1 MNCRIVTPIAL
12 GALLLGACS
21 SNSNLEKRA
30 KIINKQQEKT
40 VEKMI
45 DVTPKWFTNVPQKP
59 EAVYSVGTAHSGDL
73 QFSVDKAILN
83 AKVALADRINGKL
96 SASQKSFI
104 AETTKTTSGS
114 GLGILRENERAVKNV
129 LANVAVTGY
138 NVHKS
143 IIRQEGTYYRTFV
156 MLEFPLGDANDVLT
170 ALVRRNNEIE
180 AKIRAKRAFKQLDK
194 DVDKVTAHD
203 AAKAKVIVD
212 ELSAP

>member
-1 MNCRIVTPIAL
+1 M
-12 GALLLGACS
+12 
-21 SNSNLEKRA
+21 
-30 KIINKQQEKT
+30 
-40 VEKMI
+40 
-45 DVTPKWFTNVPQKP
+45 
-59 EAVYSVGTAHSGDL
+59 
-73 QFSVDKAILN
+73 
-83 AKVALADRINGKL
+83 
-96 SASQKSFI
+96 
-104 AETTKTTSGS
+104 
-114 GLGILRENERAVKNV
+114 GILRENERAVKNV